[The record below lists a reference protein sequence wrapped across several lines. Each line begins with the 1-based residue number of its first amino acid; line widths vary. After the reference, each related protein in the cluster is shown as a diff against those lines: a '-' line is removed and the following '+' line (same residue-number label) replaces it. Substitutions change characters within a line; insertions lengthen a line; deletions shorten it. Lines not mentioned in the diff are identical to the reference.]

1 MQYRVCNKVIE
12 TMNDGLWVL
21 DEHGYLTFAN
31 EKICHMLGCTRND
44 VVGHHVTDFIDENDR
59 QIFEEKFDEHKKG
72 VFTAFELT
80 CRRTDGQKIF
90 TIISPGPIVD
100 DQEKF
105 NSSFAVITDITKR
118 RQTEDALRESEQRFR
133 TIFDHAFDGILL
145 AEPEEKALFTGNN
158 AICQM
163 LGYSL
168 KELQSMTVYD
178 IHPQEHLAEVLEQ
191 FEQMDRGEVTVA
203 QDVPLKNKDGNVLY
217 ADISCSHLSICG
229 KRYLMG
235 IFRDTTKR
243 KQGEEQRKQW
253 NEKLES
259 LVLERTKQ
267 LEAVVEELESEII
280 ERRQA
285 ENSLRQRR
293 FVAQEFYDGIVQSL
307 DGLQSYLRNIAYVPA
322 EDIMFKLGEIQ
333 LLVQDILEKV
343 RKGNF
348 TPH

>member
-1 MQYRVCNKVIE
+1 
-12 TMNDGLWVL
+12 MNDGLGVF
-21 DEHGYLTFAN
+21 DEHGFITFAN
-31 EKICHMLGCTRND
+31 EKICSMLGCTRND
-44 VVGHHVTDFIDENDR
+44 IIGHHVTDFIDENDL
-59 QIFEEKFDEHKKG
+59 QKFHEKSEEHRKG
-72 VFTAFELT
+72 IFTAFELT

-90 TIISPGPIVD
+90 TIIAPGPILD
-100 DQEKF
+100 DQGKF
-105 NSSFAVITDITKR
+105 NGSLAVITDITKR

-133 TIFDHAFDGILL
+133 TIFDRAFDGILL
-145 AEPEEKALFTGNN
+145 AEPEEKALFTCNN

-178 IHPQEHLAEVLEQ
+178 IHPQEHLAEVLDQ
-191 FEQMDRGEVTVA
+191 FERMDSGEVSVA
-203 QDVPLKNKDGNVLY
+203 YDIPLKNKNGNVLY

-243 KQGEEQRKQW
+243 KQGEEQVKQW

-293 FVAQEFYDGIVQSL
+293 YVAQEFYDGIVQSL
-307 DGLQSYLRNIAYVPA
+307 DGLQSYLRNIAYLPA

-348 TPH
+348 TPQ

>member
-1 MQYRVCNKVIE
+1 
-12 TMNDGLWVL
+12 MNDGLGVL
-21 DEHGYLTFAN
+21 DEQGFITFAN
-31 EKICHMLGCTRND
+31 EKLSQMLGCARND
-44 VVGHHVTDFIDENDR
+44 IIGHHVNDFIDEDDR
-59 QIFEEKFDEHKKG
+59 QTFQERFEEHRKG
-72 VFTAFELT
+72 IFAAFELT

-90 TIISPGPIVD
+90 TIISPGPILD
-100 DQEKF
+100 DQGKF
-105 NSSFAVITDITKR
+105 NGGFAVITDITKR
-118 RQTEDALRESEQRFR
+118 RQTEDSLKESEQRFR
-133 TIFDHAFDGILL
+133 TIFDRAFDGILL
-145 AEPEEKALFTGNN
+145 AEPEEKVLVTGNH

-168 KELQSMTVYD
+168 EELQSMTVYD
-178 IHPQEHLAEVLEQ
+178 IHPQEHLAEVLDQ
-191 FEQMDRGEVTVA
+191 FERMDSGEVTVA
-203 QDVPLKNKDGNVLY
+203 YDIPLKNKNGNVLY

-243 KQGEEQRKQW
+243 KQGEEQIKQW

-293 FVAQEFYDGIVQSL
+293 YVAQEFYDGILQSL
-307 DGLQSYLRNIAYVPA
+307 AGLQSYLRNIAYLPA
-322 EDIMFKLGEIQ
+322 ENIISKLGEIQ

>member
-1 MQYRVCNKVIE
+1 
-12 TMNDGLWVL
+12 MNDGLGVL
-21 DEHGYLTFAN
+21 NEHGFITFAN

-44 VVGHHVTDFIDENDR
+44 IIGHHVTDFIDESSL
-59 QIFEEKFDEHKKG
+59 QIFQEKFEEQKKG
-72 VFTAFELT
+72 IFTAFELT
-80 CRRTDGQKIF
+80 CKKTDGQKIF
-90 TIISPGPIVD
+90 TMISPGPIVD
-100 DQEKF
+100 DQGKF
-105 NSSFAVITDITKR
+105 NGSFAVITDITKR
-118 RQTEDALRESEQRFR
+118 KQTEDALRESEQRFR

-145 AEPEEKALFTGNN
+145 TEPEEKVFVTGNH

-178 IHPQEHLAEVLEQ
+178 IHPQEHLAEVLDQ
-191 FEQMDRGEVTVA
+191 FERMDSGEVSVA
-203 QDVPLKNKDGNVLY
+203 YDIPLKNKNGSVLY
-217 ADISCSHLSICG
+217 VDISCSHLSISG
-229 KRYLMG
+229 QRYLMG

-243 KQGEEQRKQW
+243 KQVEEQIKQW

-293 FVAQEFYDGIVQSL
+293 YVAQEFYDGIVQSL
-307 DGLQSYLRNIAYVPA
+307 DGLQSYLRNIAYLPA